1 MQIVVFKSG
10 KNRSSSYKLNGYL
23 FIFILASMVIFAS
36 FLFSSATFFYGY
48 KKGYSE
54 LNEDRIQDIQRY
66 QYEIKLIKEENKA
79 KMEFFNQKLI
89 GISSQIQTLNSLGKK
104 ISNIAKLDK
113 NDFS

>member
-10 KNRSSSYKLNGYL
+10 KNRSSSFKLNGYL
-23 FIFILASMVIFAS
+23 FIFILASMVIFDS

-66 QYEIKLIKEENKA
+66 LYEIKLIKEEYKA
-79 KMEFFNQKLI
+79 KMEFYNQKLTI
-89 GISSQIQTLNSLGKK
+89 KNIHQDFYYKANSRLTFV
-104 ISNIAKLDK
+104 SNEK
-113 NDFS
+113 